1 MSMLITLKN
10 RGIMPPLIP
19 QRSTT
24 CLYSERGFRM
34 KNYDWK
40 SKCYEVEYN
49 TSNFG
54 MSRRWCYIF
63 ADTPEE
69 AARIFNEKKDWQWV
83 FVSLKEMGKAFDKN
97 SDKVG

>member
-1 MSMLITLKN
+1 
-10 RGIMPPLIP
+10 
-19 QRSTT
+19 
-24 CLYSERGFRM
+24 M
-34 KNYDWK
+34 KNYEWE

-69 AARIFNEKKDWQWV
+69 AARIFSEKKYWQWV

-97 SDKVG
+97 SEKVD